1 MRHLAFLALPAL
13 LAGCAQFSADG
24 GMGDVAS
31 GVRQEIGKDV
41 VKISTD
47 EQAARTREQ
56 VRALLAGP
64 LSAEQA
70 VQIALLNNRTL
81 QAAYNDLGVS
91 EAAYVQASLPPNP
104 SLSLLRVAGT
114 GVANFEVRLI
124 EDILNLITLP
134 RRTAIAAERFGQ
146 ARYRAIGATLRLAAD
161 TRRAYVR
168 AIASRQQVG
177 FLEQTRA
184 TADAAARLIAGI
196 GTAGGGDQ
204 LDHAEIAAFRAEL
217 GARVAQAKLRARQDH
232 ELLVRLLGLSGTDL
246 AFTLPADLPPLPAAP
261 ESPGEIEVEAV
272 KRRVDLEIARREVTA
287 LAKSL
292 SLTEATRYVSMLQLS
307 GIFNNE
313 TANPLTNLDT
323 AINRG
328 GAQIDLQIPIFD
340 TGEARTRSARE
351 TYMRALNLLA
361 GKAVDARSEARIAY
375 ESYRAT
381 YDIARSWRDQ
391 VLPLRQAV
399 SREIMLRYSN
409 GVLVGEGMRVDLFK
423 YLADTRVRIAANAA
437 ALDARRDFLLAV
449 ADLQAALTI
458 GGDLSTGGTP
468 ATAASPTTM
477 P

>member
-1 MRHLAFLALPAL
+1 MKRLVLLALPAL
-13 LAGCAQFSADG
+13 LASCAQFSADG

-41 VKISTD
+41 VKIASG
-47 EQAARTREQ
+47 EQAARARAQ
-56 VRALLAGP
+56 VNALLAGP

-70 VQIALLNNRTL
+70 VQISLLNNRTL
-81 QAAYNDLGVS
+81 QAAYNDLGIS

-134 RRTAIAAERFGQ
+134 RRTAIAAERFEQ
-146 ARYRAIGATLRLAAD
+146 ARYRAIGATLRLATD

-177 FLEQTRA
+177 FLELTRA

-196 GTAGGGDQ
+196 GEAGGGDQ
-204 LDHAEIAAFRAEL
+204 LDQAEIAAFRAEL
-217 GARVAQAKLRARQDH
+217 GARVAQAKLRAHQDH
-232 ELLVRLLGLSGTDL
+232 EALARLLGLSGPDL
-246 AFTLPADLPPLPAAP
+246 AFTLPAELPPLPPALD
-261 ESPGEIEVEAV
+261 SPVEVEVEAI

-313 TANPLTNLDT
+313 TANPLTNFDT

-328 GAQIDLQIPIFD
+328 GGQIDLQIPIFD
-340 TGEARTRSARE
+340 TGEARTRAARE

-375 ESYRAT
+375 VTYRAT
-381 YDIARSWRDQ
+381 YDIARSWRDR
-391 VLPLRQAV
+391 VLPLRQIV
-399 SREIMLRYSN
+399 SKEILLRYN
-409 GVLVGEGMRVDLFK
+409 TGALAGEGLRVDLFK

-437 ALDARRDFLLAV
+437 SLDARRDFLLAV

-458 GGDLSTGGTP
+458 GVEPPNSVEP
-468 ATAASPTTM
+468 ASPSPSM
-477 P
+477 R

>member
-1 MRHLAFLALPAL
+1 MKRLTLLALPAL

-31 GVRQEIGKDV
+31 GVRQEISKDV
-41 VKISTD
+41 VKIASD
-47 EQAARTREQ
+47 EQAAQARAQ
-56 VRALLAGP
+56 VAALLAGP

-70 VQIALLNNRTL
+70 VQIALLNNRSL
-81 QAAYNDLGVS
+81 QAAYNNLGIS
-91 EAAYVQASLPPNP
+91 EATYVQASLPPNP

-146 ARYRAIGATLRLAAD
+146 ARYRAIGDTLRLAAD

-168 AIASRQQVG
+168 AIASDQQVG

-184 TADAAARLIAGI
+184 TADTASRLVAGM
-196 GTAGGGDQ
+196 GEAGGGDQ
-204 LDHAEIAAFRAEL
+204 LNQAEIAAFRAEL
-217 GARVAQAKLRARQDH
+217 GARVAQAKLRARQDR
-232 ELLVRLLGLSGTDL
+232 ETLVRLLGLSGADL
-246 AFTLPADLPPLPAAP
+246 AFTLPAELPPLPPTLDTAM
-261 ESPGEIEVEAV
+261 EIEVEAIR
-272 KRRVDLEIARREVTA
+272 RRVDLEIARREVAA

-313 TANPLTNLDT
+313 TANPLTNFDT

-340 TGEARTRSARE
+340 TGEARTRAARE

-375 ESYRAT
+375 ETYQAT
-381 YDIARSWRDQ
+381 YDIARSWRDR
-391 VLPLRQAV
+391 VLPLRQNV
-399 SREIMLRYSN
+399 SRQIMLRYST
-409 GVLVGEGMRVDLFK
+409 GVLAGDGLRVDLFK
-423 YLADTRVRIAANAA
+423 YLADARVRIAANAA
-437 ALDARRDFLLAV
+437 SLDARRDFLLAV

-458 GGDLSTGGTP
+458 GGELVSSGVA
-468 ATAASPTTM
+468 ATVTTM

>member
-1 MRHLAFLALPAL
+1 MKRLTLLALPAL

-41 VKISTD
+41 VKIASD
-47 EQAARTREQ
+47 EQAAQARAQ
-56 VRALLAGP
+56 VAALLAGP

-70 VQIALLNNRTL
+70 VQIALLNNRSL
-81 QAAYNDLGVS
+81 QAAYNNLGIS
-91 EAAYVQASLPPNP
+91 EATYVQASLPPNP

-146 ARYRAIGATLRLAAD
+146 ARYRAIGDTLRLAAD

-168 AIASRQQVG
+168 AIASDQQVG

-184 TADAAARLIAGI
+184 TADTASRLVAGM
-196 GTAGGGDQ
+196 GEAGGGDQ
-204 LDHAEIAAFRAEL
+204 LNQAEIAAFRAEL
-217 GARVAQAKLRARQDH
+217 GARVAQAKLRARQDR
-232 ELLVRLLGLSGTDL
+232 ETLVRLLGLSGADL
-246 AFTLPADLPPLPAAP
+246 AFTLPTELPPLPPTLDTAM
-261 ESPGEIEVEAV
+261 EIEVEAIR
-272 KRRVDLEIARREVTA
+272 RRVDLEIARREVAA

-313 TANPLTNLDT
+313 TANPLTNFDT

-340 TGEARTRSARE
+340 TGESRTRAARE

-375 ESYRAT
+375 ETYQAT
-381 YDIARSWRDQ
+381 YDIARSWRDR
-391 VLPLRQAV
+391 VLPLRQNV
-399 SREIMLRYSN
+399 SRQIMLRYST
-409 GVLVGEGMRVDLFK
+409 GVLAGDGLRVDLFK
-423 YLADTRVRIAANAA
+423 YLADARVRIAANAA
-437 ALDARRDFLLAV
+437 SLDARRDFLLAV

-458 GGDLSTGGTP
+458 GGELVSGGVA
-468 ATAASPTTM
+468 ATVTTM